1 MVIPEWIG
9 VNTPVRNTDEPPLFG
24 CWCGWCGT
32 WQRLQTLEG
41 IGRKL
46 GPGDDNLLHGTHLN
60 SPGVDRWLTFLIV
73 RTNMGIHSICNSRQA
88 ICHKAMKNTI
98 PLGLLMLTHPPN
110 IKYPLETMGLV
121 GDLHLFGTTTHN
133 LDHVNQNGKNQHVS
147 APFSAPFSAPIKA
160 HPKALPR
167 LSDIGWTWRCLE
179 TS

>member
-1 MVIPEWIG
+1 
-9 VNTPVRNTDEPPLFG
+9 
-24 CWCGWCGT
+24 
-32 WQRLQTLEG
+32 
-41 IGRKL
+41 
-46 GPGDDNLLHGTHLN
+46 
-60 SPGVDRWLTFLIV
+60 
-73 RTNMGIHSICNSRQA
+73 
-88 ICHKAMKNTI
+88 MKNTI

-167 LSDIGWTWRCLE
+167 LSDIG
-179 TS
+179 